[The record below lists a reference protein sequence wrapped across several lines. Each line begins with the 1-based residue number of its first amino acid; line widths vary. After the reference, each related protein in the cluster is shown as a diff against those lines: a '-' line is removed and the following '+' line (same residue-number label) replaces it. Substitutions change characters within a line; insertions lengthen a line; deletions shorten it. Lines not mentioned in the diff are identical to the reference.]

1 MNAATTAP
9 HAARAPLAPRLASA
23 PRRSAPSAAARA
35 PAAPGPSSPL
45 RRRPRGAIARLA
57 AADGGAGEPAAASEA
72 AAAAAPPPPPPA
84 PAPPPPPPAH
94 WPAWRRLLARCA
106 GVLLRALWP
115 LLAVHIAAD
124 AAAFLLQRGA
134 HRAANAA
141 AAALVPTAAAPGA
154 LGNPWWLSSDPALA
168 NFETGYQAVAIAA
181 SLLAFPAVVAIKSVA
196 SAATVL
202 IARGGAGWA
211 AGAAPRVAGVP
222 LWRPLAGLRAGFAA
236 ARALAP
242 DVRALWPRV
251 YAAELLCAAAV
262 VPLQFASLAVV
273 TLPLT
278 LPLILS
284 LQAAAPAAAVEGLS
298 GVGALKRSRTLLARG
313 RLRWHLA
320 APFLGL
326 VAAQRGLEAARNAAL
341 TAMPPRYFK
350 ELVELPLLLVVA
362 AAVAAALLARLQDV
376 LPAAAY
382 AEAVELEAAAAAAAK
397 GGDVSGGDAGG
408 AEPAAA

>member
-1 MNAATTAP
+1 V
-9 HAARAPLAPRLASA
+9 
-23 PRRSAPSAAARA
+23 RRAAAY
-35 PAAPGPSSPL
+35 GS
-45 RRRPRGAIARLA
+45 
-57 AADGGAGEPAAASEA
+57 AGEPAAPSKASA
-72 AAAAAPPPPPPA
+72 AAAPPPPPPPPPPPA

-115 LLAVHIAAD
+115 LLAVHFAAD

-141 AAALVPTAAAPGA
+141 AAALVPAAGVPGA

-181 SLLAFPAVVAIKSVA
+181 SLLAFPAVVAVKSVA

-211 AGAAPRVAGVP
+211 AGAAPRAVGVP
-222 LWRPLAGLRAGFAA
+222 LWRPLAGLRAGVAA

-242 DVRALWPRV
+242 AVRALWPRV

-298 GVGALKRSRTLLARG
+298 GVGALKRSRALLARG

-382 AEAVELEAAAAAAAK
+382 AEAVELEAAAAAAAAAAK
-397 GGDVSGGDAGG
+397 GGDVGGGDAGG